1 VGTAALIALP
11 VLATAQTQTTSTQSS
26 SQSQT
31 PQSVGASDAR
41 EHLTKARQSLA
52 DLTALPQAQQLQGEA
67 RNKVSQLISQFNQ
80 LITTQDDWRPP
91 YNDVNTTLTALLEGP
106 ASPTP
111 STSSSTTG
119 AVGTSGISGAAA
131 NATLDPAIRTKL
143 EEFRTRLQAFYAAA
157 GGEGSAGS
165 ASAEAETH
173 IAAIEG
179 ILNEASGG
187 TSTSGTTGTASAG
200 ATGPVTLDGAK
211 LEQIRMHLQQLRQS
225 IRR

>member
-80 LITTQDDWRPP
+80 LITTQDDWRPA
-91 YNDVNTTLTALLEGP
+91 YNEVNTTLTGLLEGS

-111 STSSSTTG
+111 STGSSTTG
-119 AVGTSGISGAAA
+119 AVGTSGTAVAAA
-131 NATLDPAIRTKL
+131 SATLDPAVRAKL
-143 EEFRTRLQAFYAAA
+143 EEFRTRLQAFYTAA
-157 GGEGSAGS
+157 GGEESAPSTGSAG
-165 ASAEAETH
+165 AEAETH

-187 TSTSGTTGTASAG
+187 T
-200 ATGPVTLDGAK
+200 LDRAK
-211 LEQIRMHLQQLRQS
+211 LEQIRTHLQQLRQS